1 MIKTP
6 QIKYVIWDWNGTLIN
21 DSWLFVE
28 LMNDE
33 LRLRRLPEIT
43 VEDYRKC
50 FTFPVKK
57 YYEILGFDFEKEN
70 FKEVGYN
77 FIQKFKERKFEAD
90 LFKNSL
96 HMLKK
101 TKNLNIK
108 QSIVSAQEHNLLNE
122 TIKHYKIEH
131 YFECISGIEHYYADN
146 KLKIAQQLRNNIP
159 YENHEIL
166 MIGDSVHDFEVS
178 QELGVC
184 CILFSKG
191 HYTKERLQKCGV
203 QIIDE
208 HRELEKIYY
217 SKILG

>member
-1 MIKTP
+1 MMNTP

-21 DSWLFVE
+21 DAWLFVE

-33 LRLRRLPEIT
+33 LRLRNLPEIN
-43 VEDYRKC
+43 VEDYRNF

-70 FKEVGYN
+70 FQEVGYN
-77 FIQKFKERKFEAD
+77 FIQKFKQRKFEAD

-96 HMLKK
+96 HVLER

-108 QSIVSAQEHNLLNE
+108 QSIVSAQENNLLNE
-122 TIKHYKIEH
+122 TIKHYQIEH
-131 YFECISGIEHYYADN
+131 YFESISGIEHYYADN
-146 KLKIAQQLRNNIP
+146 KLKIAQTVRKNIP

-166 MIGDSVHDFEVS
+166 IVGDSVHDFEVS
-178 QELGVC
+178 KELGVHC
-184 CILFSKG
+184 VLFSKG

-208 HRELEKIYY
+208 HLELEKIYY
-217 SKILG
+217 SKTLG